1 MQRRD
6 RLDEVGALPVF
17 VVHDEPDLVQR
28 TMLEDVELPYPVLV
42 DLEREAYAAW
52 GLRRA
57 SAPTIFLD
65 LKVWWQYLKI
75 MVGGDR
81 LRKSGQDPLQLGG
94 AFLVAPDGTVAYSRP
109 QRRDD
114 RPPVGEL
121 VDRLERLA
129 AGADG

>member
-1 MQRRD
+1 M
-6 RLDEVGALPVF
+6 F
-17 VVHDEPDLVQR
+17 VVHDEPHLVQR

-42 DLEREAYAAW
+42 DLDREAYAAW

-57 SAPTIFLD
+57 SVATILLD
-65 LKVWWQYLKI
+65 PKVWSQYLQI
-75 MVGGDR
+75 IVGGDH

-94 AFLVAPDGTVAYSRP
+94 DFLVAPDGTVAYSRP

-129 AGADG
+129 ARADG